1 MATSPQPS
9 SLDFGDTC
17 SLAAS
22 SVLEDGSTPWQRSPK
37 CFICSRKFAALGLH
51 RHHCRFCGVSVCD
64 IHSSKRRP
72 SPTGLGV
79 VRVCDACDR
88 AIVGHEVQEEYRM
101 KVFELKERLRMSQS
115 RLERRIVEKEEIA
128 VKLQDLMLEKQ
139 CISAQYSSKEKEL
152 EDRLYSEER
161 VGKTYTRVLTSLQ
174 QAAAQSSSAES
185 QSSVAISEKTAELTE
200 LQEEVQFLRRE
211 VAEGNE
217 RAEVLYGQASGR
229 VEKLKLVDIL
239 CGACQRLVAVKS
251 FISDRETSVMT
262 ASIYQQSVAS
272 MPVRKAC
279 RADCILF

>member
-1 MATSPQPS
+1 
-9 SLDFGDTC
+9 
-17 SLAAS
+17 
-22 SVLEDGSTPWQRSPK
+22 
-37 CFICSRKFAALGLH
+37 
-51 RHHCRFCGVSVCD
+51 
-64 IHSSKRRP
+64 
-72 SPTGLGV
+72 
-79 VRVCDACDR
+79 
-88 AIVGHEVQEEYRM
+88 VGHEVQEEYRM

-115 RLERRIVEKEEIA
+115 RLERRIVETEEIA
-128 VKLQDLMLEKQ
+128 VKMQDLMLEKQ
-139 CISAQYSSKEKEL
+139 CINAQYSSKEKEL

-262 ASIYQQSVAS
+262 ASVYQQSVAN
-272 MPVRKAC
+272 MPVQKAC
-279 RADCILF
+279 RTDCILF